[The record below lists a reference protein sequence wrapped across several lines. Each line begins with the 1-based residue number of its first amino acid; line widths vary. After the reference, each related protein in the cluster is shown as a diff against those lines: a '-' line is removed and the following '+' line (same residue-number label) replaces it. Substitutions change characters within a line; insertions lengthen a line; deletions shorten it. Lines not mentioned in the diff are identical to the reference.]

1 MLAGI
6 ATEAILRRKQ
16 QCSHHK
22 HHLKQK
28 KIEKNSRDISWL
40 VTRLERNN
48 TFGQSWEC
56 IWKLVSQRLWVYSLI
71 CCKILLHT
79 PPSNH
84 SQVFSLWFETPFRS
98 SGGLDPRLQS
108 KSLVV
113 RTGALKTALVSIVS
127 WWNPRFIIVCE
138 PSYFPSS
145 PKSNESHQRLFLQWE
160 CCGALAWQHENTT
173 SLHPI
178 LTAKG
183 LLKVDPVFLLD
194 AIAPCH
200 F

>member
-22 HHLKQK
+22 YYLKQK
-28 KIEKNSRDISWL
+28 SDSSHDSRPFLREHADNPK
-40 VTRLERNN
+40 RQ
-48 TFGQSWEC
+48 FGSLSVC
-56 IWKLVSQRLWVYSLI
+56 VYSWI
-71 CCKILLHT
+71 CCKIFHT
-79 PPSNH
+79 SPSNH
-84 SQVFSLWFETPFRS
+84 FEVFSSWFETPFRS

-145 PKSNESHQRLFLQWE
+145 PKSNKSHQRLFLQWE